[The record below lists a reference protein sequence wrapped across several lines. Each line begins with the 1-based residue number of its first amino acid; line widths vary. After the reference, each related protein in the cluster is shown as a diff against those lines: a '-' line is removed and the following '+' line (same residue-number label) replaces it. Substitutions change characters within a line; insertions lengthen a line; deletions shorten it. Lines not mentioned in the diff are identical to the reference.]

1 MVFVDSRGRPK
12 RTGLVRPSVSRYG
25 LVACFGVGPMR
36 VQGVDFDRS
45 GRGAA
50 EEAIYYCDNWLMEK
64 FVEVR

>member
-1 MVFVDSRGRPK
+1 
-12 RTGLVRPSVSRYG
+12 
-25 LVACFGVGPMR
+25 MR

-50 EEAIYYCDNWLMEK
+50 EEAIYYCDNWLMGK